1 LPVSYCF
8 QYGNFALFEVVG
20 TALQNGAMT
29 RTPRPRNP
37 AARKQPKTVR
47 LEFDFAGIPS
57 GSLMFVATP
66 EILEA
71 YIRQIPY
78 GETRTIIAMR
88 REIARRRRC
97 DAMCPVSTAIFLRQ
111 ISEAALRELSEGR
124 PVSEV
129 TPFWRLLSS
138 DDKIA
143 KRLPI
148 DPAWIDTQR
157 AVEVSGS

>member
-1 LPVSYCF
+1 
-8 QYGNFALFEVVG
+8 
-20 TALQNGAMT
+20 M
-29 RTPRPRNP
+29 
-37 AARKQPKTVR
+37 R
-47 LEFDFAGIPS
+47 LEFDFAGIKS

-66 EILEA
+66 DILAA

-111 ISEAALRELSEGR
+111 IAEAALRDLADGQSLSD
-124 PVSEV
+124 V
-129 TPFWRLLSS
+129 TPFWRLISS

-143 KRLPI
+143 KRLPV

-157 AVEVSGS
+157 DLEAQSPQTEPPS

>member
-1 LPVSYCF
+1 
-8 QYGNFALFEVVG
+8 
-20 TALQNGAMT
+20 M
-29 RTPRPRNP
+29 
-37 AARKQPKTVR
+37 PKTVR

-66 EILEA
+66 DILAA

-111 ISEAALRELSEGR
+111 IAEAALRELAEGQTLAG
-124 PVSEV
+124 V
-129 TPFWRLLSS
+129 TPFWRLISS
-138 DDKIA
+138 GDKIA
-143 KRLPI
+143 KRLPV

-157 AVEVSGS
+157 ALEAQTPQSKPPP